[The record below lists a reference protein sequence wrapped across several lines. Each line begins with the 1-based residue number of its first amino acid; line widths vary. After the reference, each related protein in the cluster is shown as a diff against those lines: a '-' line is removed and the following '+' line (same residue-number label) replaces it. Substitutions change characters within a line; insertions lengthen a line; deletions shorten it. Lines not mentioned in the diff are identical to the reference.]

1 MNSFIKYKFL
11 RSVLMLWLVVVLT
24 TAQSFAAND
33 QSTAQTLDRDVQ
45 QLKEELVSL
54 NRDLFLLEEELLFPS
69 STQVAIFVSMNVGEL
84 FALDSIKIELDG
96 KEVANYLYTEREIS
110 ALHRGGV
117 HKIFIGNQKAGDHEL
132 VAFFIGKGPS
142 GRDYKRGTELTFE
155 KELGPKYLEL
165 KIDDSL
171 VKRQPEFVVREW

>member
-1 MNSFIKYKFL
+1 MNRNIKQQL
-11 RSVLMLWLVVVLT
+11 RWLVPSLLLAMVLVVP
-24 TAQSFAAND
+24 QSFAAD
-33 QSTAQTLDRDVQ
+33 ESSTAQTLDADVQ
-45 QLKEELVSL
+45 QLKEELILL

-69 STQVAIFVSMNVGEL
+69 STQVAIFISMNVGEL
-84 FALDSIKIELDG
+84 FALDSVKIELDG

-165 KIDDSL
+165 KIDDSS